1 MNMKIVM
8 ILTITLA
15 ALAEFRPA
23 MAQSIPESNHSPS
36 MRKIRDVIIYRDTRF
51 HSAFPS
57 VVRRPDGTILL
68 AFRRAPDRSALGAK
82 GTSHVD
88 PSSYLVKV
96 ITQDGVTWQSP
107 ELLYAHHFGGYK
119 DPFLFHFRAGGLL

>member
-36 MRKIRDVIIYRDTRF
+36 MRKNRDVIIYRDTRF

-68 AFRRAPDRSALGAK
+68 AFRTAPDKSVFGEK
-82 GTSHVD
+82 GTSHTY
-88 PSSYLVKV
+88 SHSYIVTVKIGRTNV
-96 ITQDGVTWQSP
+96 
-107 ELLYAHHFGGYK
+107 
-119 DPFLFHFRAGGLL
+119 